1 MESLWPKLEE
11 VAMNVPYK
19 ILQEQTDAFNEQ
31 MQGIL
36 VCTLEKDKYKK
47 QGYIILE
54 NYDYCARMYIS
65 SPNLAD
71 YRLQLLAVNFSIA
84 KAYPC
89 TVENSLDEFVSDKKA
104 DNPDEFKSI
113 LKEIF
118 HSKGVIDALN
128 NIVAQGLLK

>member
-31 MQGIL
+31 MQGAL
-36 VCTLEKDKYKK
+36 VCTLEKDKYKSK
-47 QGYIILE
+47 GFISIE
-54 NYDYCARMYIS
+54 NYDFCARMYIS

-71 YRLQLLAVNFSIA
+71 YRLQLLVVNFSIA

-89 TVENSLDEFVSDKKA
+89 TVENCLDEYVGDKKA
-104 DNPDEFKSI
+104 ENSEEFKSI

-118 HSKGVIDALN
+118 HSKKVIDALN
-128 NIVAQGLLK
+128 NIVAQSLL

>member
-1 MESLWPKLEE
+1 MESLWPKLDE

-19 ILQEQTDAFNEQ
+19 ILQEQTEAFNEQ

-36 VCTLEKDKYKK
+36 LCSLEKDKYKK
-47 QGYIILE
+47 TEFLIME

-71 YRLQLLAVNFSIA
+71 YRLQLLTVNFSVA

-89 TVENSLDEFVSDKKA
+89 TVENSLDDYSNEKRA
-104 DNPDEFKSI
+104 NNPEEFKSI

-118 HSKGVIDALN
+118 HSKGVVDALN
-128 NIVAQGLLK
+128 NIVAQSLL